1 MTFAYYVNEWLA
13 KKMTRLSRRSTY
25 HSSVLAADDL
35 SMEVVMQFAPVRRLS
50 DGALA
55 AVELQV
61 RGLAGSAMGTA
72 EALRRAARLMEQKAP
87 LDKQKMVF
95 AGSPQSAE
103 LAEILPVLVTVDM
116 DSIPQHEL
124 DALPT
129 PAALQRLV
137 FSVSPA
143 QLLHRPHETLG
154 AVKEARSR
162 GRVICVDGIGVD
174 PHAISM
180 LPLIEP
186 DVIITGPEL
195 LSVATE
201 PDMAE
206 VAHALAAHVERSNAV
221 VVAEGIHDE
230 RSRSAARTIGATY
243 GTGRLYPAVANPS
256 ELPADEV
263 VPFPEAPVWSSPAP
277 SADTPYALASV
288 MQEPRRGTKR
298 LLVEMSKALEAQAA
312 AAGQAMI
319 VVGTFQHAQHFTDT
333 TSQRW
338 RELADVTGFAGVYG
352 IGLSHMVDGNVRHAP
367 LDADDDL
374 VNEWT
379 VAILGPHFA
388 ALLSARDQHDDGPDL
403 ERTFDFVQSFDRLTV
418 TQAVHSVLSRFS

>member
-1 MTFAYYVNEWLA
+1 
-13 KKMTRLSRRSTY
+13 
-25 HSSVLAADDL
+25 
-35 SMEVVMQFAPVRRLS
+35 MQFAPVRRLS

-72 EALRRAARLMEQKAP
+72 ESLRRAARLMEQKAA

-95 AGSPQSAE
+95 AESPQADE
-103 LAEILPVLVTVDM
+103 LAEILPVLIAIDM
-116 DSIPQHEL
+116 DSIAVDDLE
-124 DALPT
+124 ALPT
-129 PAALQRLV
+129 PPTLQRLV

-143 QLLHRPHETLG
+143 QLLSRPHEMLA
-154 AVKEARSR
+154 AVAAARSR

-195 LSVATE
+195 LSVTTE

-206 VAHALAAHVERSNAV
+206 VAHALAAHVERSHAV
-221 VVAEGIHDE
+221 VVAEGIDDE
-230 RSRSAARTIGATY
+230 KSRSAALTIGATH
-243 GTGRLYPAVANPS
+243 GTGKLYPAVANPS

-277 SADTPYALASV
+277 AADTPYGLASGLS
-288 MQEPRRGTKR
+288 EPRRGTKR
-298 LLVEMSKALEAQAA
+298 LLVEMSKSLESQAA
-312 AAGQAMI
+312 SAGQAMI
-319 VVGTFQHAQHFTDT
+319 VVGTFQHAKHFTEVT
-333 TSQRW
+333 ASRW

-352 IGLSHMVDGNVRHAP
+352 VGLSHMVDGNIRHAP
-367 LDADDDL
+367 LDPADDL

-379 VAILGPHFA
+379 VAVLGPHFA
-388 ALLSARDQHDDGPDL
+388 ALLSARDLHDDCADL
-403 ERTFDFVQSFDRLTV
+403 ERSFDFVQSYDRLTV
-418 TQAVHSVLSRFS
+418 TQAVHSILTRFC

>member
-1 MTFAYYVNEWLA
+1 
-13 KKMTRLSRRSTY
+13 
-25 HSSVLAADDL
+25 
-35 SMEVVMQFAPVRRLS
+35 MQFAPVRRLS

-124 DALPT
+124 DALLT
-129 PAALQRLV
+129 PATLQRLV

-154 AVKEARSR
+154 AVREARSR

-243 GTGRLYPAVANPS
+243 GTGGSTRLSPTRRSSRPTRWCPS
-256 ELPADEV
+256 PRRRCGR
-263 VPFPEAPVWSSPAP
+263 APRRRPAP
-277 SADTPYALASV
+277 RMRWRPSCRS
-288 MQEPRRGTKR
+288 R
-298 LLVEMSKALEAQAA
+298 
-312 AAGQAMI
+312 AAGPS
-319 VVGTFQHAQHFTDT
+319 DC
-333 TSQRW
+333 S
-338 RELADVTGFAGVYG
+338 
-352 IGLSHMVDGNVRHAP
+352 
-367 LDADDDL
+367 
-374 VNEWT
+374 
-379 VAILGPHFA
+379 
-388 ALLSARDQHDDGPDL
+388 
-403 ERTFDFVQSFDRLTV
+403 
-418 TQAVHSVLSRFS
+418 SR